1 MRIEENKK
9 KIKVNKLDV
18 INISLMIIALVLN
31 GIMAKNFPNEIA
43 VQVSSTGQVL
53 NTMPKFAFILL
64 IPTVLLVINIYS
76 IIIKKDISAKAT
88 ITSAIVFLGNI
99 FLLFINS

>member
-1 MRIEENKK
+1 MKIEENKK

-18 INISLMIIALVLN
+18 INISLMIITLVLN
-31 GIMAKNFPNEIA
+31 GIMSKNLPNEIA

-64 IPTVLLVINIYS
+64 IPTVLLAINIYS
-76 IIIKKDISAKAT
+76 IIIKKDISVKAT
-88 ITSAIVFLGNI
+88 IASAVVFLGNI

>member
-1 MRIEENKK
+1 MKIEESKK

-18 INISLMIIALVLN
+18 INISLMIITLGLN
-31 GIMAKNFPNEIA
+31 VIMSNSLPNEIA

-53 NTMPKFAFILL
+53 NTMPKFTFILL
-64 IPTVLLVINIYS
+64 IPTVLLAINIYS

-88 ITSAIVFLGNI
+88 IASAIVFLGNI

>member
-1 MRIEENKK
+1 MKIEENKK

-18 INISLMIIALVLN
+18 INISLMIITLGLN
-31 GIMAKNFPNEIA
+31 VIMSNSLPNEIA

-53 NTMPKFAFILL
+53 NTMPKFTFILL
-64 IPTVLLVINIYS
+64 IPTVLLAINIYS
-76 IIIKKDISAKAT
+76 IIIKKDISAKA
-88 ITSAIVFLGNI
+88 IIASAIVFLGNI

>member
-1 MRIEENKK
+1 MKIEESKK

-18 INISLMIIALVLN
+18 INISLIIITLGLN
-31 GIMAKNFPNEIA
+31 VIMSNSLPNEIA

-53 NTMPKFAFILL
+53 NTMPKFTFILL
-64 IPTVLLVINIYS
+64 IPTVLLAINIYS
-76 IIIKKDISAKAT
+76 IIIKKDISSKAT
-88 ITSAIVFLGNI
+88 IAATIVFLGNI

>member
-1 MRIEENKK
+1 MKIEENKK

-18 INISLMIIALVLN
+18 INISLIIITLGLN
-31 GIMAKNFPNEIA
+31 VIMSNSLPNEIA

-53 NTMPKFAFILL
+53 NTMPKFTFILL
-64 IPTVLLVINIYS
+64 IPTVLLAINIYS

-88 ITSAIVFLGNI
+88 IASAIVFLGNI